1 LYEAGKLSD
10 FIDPKLVDK
19 SREEDIKQVM
29 ILGLACVQYSPTKRP
44 TMSNIVSILL
54 GHQTVGAINRE
65 GELSKEEVDTM
76 FATMQTASLTPVNED
91 SPLLV
96 GLPTASAS
104 GAFIELGKLKPR

>member
-1 LYEAGKLSD
+1 MYEAGTLSD

-19 SREEDIKQVM
+19 SREEDIKQVI
-29 ILGLACVQYSPTKRP
+29 ILGLACVQYSPAKRP

-54 GHQTVGAINRE
+54 GHQAIGTINRD
-65 GELSKEEVDTM
+65 GEVESM
-76 FATMQTASLTPVNED
+76 FATLQTNCLNPVNED